1 MNVEEMR
8 KVEFT
13 TDDVD
18 KLRKSIKIGD
28 ILRYPMMFKDLRG
41 KNMLVERFEP
51 VQVIG
56 RHPHLVEAVA
66 GDGRHCTITY
76 VEMLLEPQITQR
88 MKKDR
93 KRGR

>member
-1 MNVEEMR
+1 MKEV
-8 KVEFT
+8 KFT
-13 TDDVD
+13 TEDVD
-18 KLRKSIKIGD
+18 KLRKEIGIGD

-41 KNMLVERFEP
+41 KNMFVERFEP

-56 RHPHLVEAVA
+56 VHPYLVEAVA

-76 VEMLLEPQITQR
+76 VEMLLDPQITQR
-88 MKKDR
+88 MKKNR